1 MTLSSLQP
9 LSGFKVLIT
18 RPVDQS
24 ASLHQLIIEAGG
36 DVVSA
41 PLLAI
46 EPLEDLRSATSLLN
60 ESPPWDGLIFVSAN
74 AVRVAFSMA
83 EWHERDLSRTL
94 IAAIGAATRAALEA
108 QGVAVDVVPE
118 SQYNSEGLLSDP
130 RLENVRGQRLLIVR
144 GQGGRETLAE
154 GLRHR
159 GALVSYAEIY
169 RRTRVPFDVLASA
182 LETGSLAPY
191 DAVVITSGEALSHL
205 TEWLESAALIND
217 PRPLLVVPGPRLV
230 ALAHQLGWPLV
241 MEADD
246 ALDESLARALRQV
259 AHGQRTGV
267 SPVALSRW
275 DSAHLA
281 ATTLMDQPEGL
292 MDRNDAIEPAGEM
305 RVTETHQE
313 QEEPMPI
320 EPVPMEPI
328 PAPLEATQEAQEKG
342 GKPSKK
348 AVKEPAL
355 KKPRSMAWVGYT
367 ILIGVL
373 VLAGGG
379 WFVLEELR
387 SRQEGLGGLVSDKNQ
402 QVQEV
407 THQLSAA
414 QSELASLHAQIAS
427 LQGQSTTDEARLERA
442 IGDQRDQFDAKL
454 DATRGELATAI
465 QQIQRQLNKTRGD
478 LMVTDAEYLLSV
490 ANQKLNLIGDV
501 KSVLAAME
509 AADQRLHES
518 GDPAVFK
525 AREVLASEIASLKKV
540 EGLDVVGLSSDLVAL
555 QKRVAGLPTALPHAG
570 IVKQLEAQKNVEKD
584 QDSKP
589 DPEADAFDNALKGI
603 KDLVVVRRTDRLI
616 DAVLTPEQVET
627 VRQLLLLKLETTRAA
642 LLRND
647 ETLYRQSLNWTIEWV
662 QQQFDTS
669 ANETKAMLDD
679 LEKLSQQSLS
689 ITYPDISRSLTM
701 LQNIERV
708 RLEVEDTVMHGK
720 PVAAPL
726 PAPVLKS
733 VEPPSSPSSE
743 SLEKTPPIGPP
754 EAKSNKAEKKP
765 AAEKTKAPIKEE
777 SSSGPPPATEAP
789 SKDGGETSGGPSL
802 DHQKPAA
809 QSLDPTGERL

>member
-1 MTLSSLQP
+1 
-9 LSGFKVLIT
+9 
-18 RPVDQS
+18 
-24 ASLHQLIIEAGG
+24 
-36 DVVSA
+36 
-41 PLLAI
+41 
-46 EPLEDLRSATSLLN
+46 
-60 ESPPWDGLIFVSAN
+60 
-74 AVRVAFSMA
+74 
-83 EWHERDLSRTL
+83 
-94 IAAIGAATRAALEA
+94 
-108 QGVAVDVVPE
+108 
-118 SQYNSEGLLSDP
+118 
-130 RLENVRGQRLLIVR
+130 
-144 GQGGRETLAE
+144 
-154 GLRHR
+154 
-159 GALVSYAEIY
+159 
-169 RRTRVPFDVLASA
+169 
-182 LETGSLAPY
+182 
-191 DAVVITSGEALSHL
+191 
-205 TEWLESAALIND
+205 
-217 PRPLLVVPGPRLV
+217 
-230 ALAHQLGWPLV
+230 
-241 MEADD
+241 
-246 ALDESLARALRQV
+246 
-259 AHGQRTGV
+259 
-267 SPVALSRW
+267 
-275 DSAHLA
+275 
-281 ATTLMDQPEGL
+281 
-292 MDRNDAIEPAGEM
+292 
-305 RVTETHQE
+305 
-313 QEEPMPI
+313 
-320 EPVPMEPI
+320 
-328 PAPLEATQEAQEKG
+328 
-342 GKPSKK
+342 
-348 AVKEPAL
+348 
-355 KKPRSMAWVGYT
+355 
-367 ILIGVL
+367 
-373 VLAGGG
+373 
-379 WFVLEELR
+379 
-387 SRQEGLGGLVSDKNQ
+387 
-402 QVQEV
+402 
-407 THQLSAA
+407 HQLSAA

-442 IGDQRDQFDAKL
+442 IGDQSDQFDAKL

-525 AREVLASEIASLKKV
+525 AREVLAGEIASLRKV

-570 IVKQLEAQKNVEKD
+570 IVKQLEAQKSVEKD

-589 DPEADAFDNALKGI
+589 DAEADAFDHALKGI
-603 KDLVVVRRTDRLI
+603 KDLVVVRRTDRLV

-647 ETLYRQSLNWTIEWV
+647 ENLYRQSLSWTIEWV

-669 ANETKAMLDD
+669 ANETKAMLND

-733 VEPPSSPSSE
+733 VETPSSPSSE

-754 EAKSNKAEKKP
+754 EAKSDK
-765 AAEKTKAPIKEE
+765 AEKTKAPIKEE
-777 SSSGPPPATEAP
+777 PSSGPPPATEAP
-789 SKDGGETSGGPSL
+789 SKDVGETPSGPSL

-809 QSLDPTGERL
+809 QSLDPSGERL

>member
-9 LSGFKVLIT
+9 LSGFKILIT
-18 RPVDQS
+18 RPAEQS
-24 ASLHQLIIEAGG
+24 ESLTQLIMEAGG
-36 DVVSA
+36 EVVSV

-46 EPLEDLRSATSLLN
+46 EPLDDLRPAASLLN
-60 ESPPWDGLIFVSAN
+60 STPPWDWLIFISTN

-83 EWHERDLSRTL
+83 EWHQKDLSRTK
-94 IAAIGAATRAALEA
+94 IAAIGAATREALEA
-108 QGVAVDVVPE
+108 EGVVVDVLPE

-130 RLENVRGQRLLIVR
+130 RLLEVNGQRMLIVR
-144 GQGGRETLAE
+144 GEGGRETLAE

-159 GALVSYAEIY
+159 GGEVFYAETY
-169 RRTRVPFDVLASA
+169 RRSRIHFDVLAEA
-182 LETGSLAPY
+182 LKMGTLASY
-191 DAVVITSGEALSHL
+191 DAVVITSGEALTHL
-205 TEWLESAALIND
+205 TEWLQTALLEEHH
-217 PRPLLVVPGPRLV
+217 RPLLVVPGPRLV

-241 MEADD
+241 MAADD
-246 ALDESLARALRQV
+246 ALDESLARALRQM

-267 SPVALSRW
+267 SPVTLSRL
-275 DSAHLA
+275 DPAHLA
-281 ATTLMDQPEGL
+281 ATKPQDQPQRVL
-292 MDRNDAIEPAGEM
+292 DRNVAIEPAGEM
-305 RVTETHQE
+305 PVTETHQE
-313 QEEPMPI
+313 QEQQMPI
-320 EPVPMEPI
+320 EPVPMEMI
-328 PAPLEATQEAQEKG
+328 PEPPEAPQAAQEKSG
-342 GKPSKK
+342 QPSKK
-348 AVKEPAL
+348 AAKEPVP
-355 KKPRSMAWVGYT
+355 KKPRSLAWVGYT

-442 IGDQRDQFDAKL
+442 IGDQNDQFDAKL
-454 DATRGELATAI
+454 ESTRVELATSI
-465 QQIQRQLNKTRGD
+465 QLIQRQLNKTRGD
-478 LMVTDAEYLLSV
+478 LLVTDAEYLLSV

-525 AREVLASEIASLKKV
+525 AREVLAGEIASLRKV
-540 EGLDVVGLSSDLVAL
+540 EGLDVVGISADLVAL

-570 IVKQLEAQKNVEKD
+570 IVKQMAAQKSAENT
-584 QDSKP
+584 QDVKP
-589 DPEADAFDNALKGI
+589 DPEEDAFDSALKGI
-603 KDLVVVRRTDRLI
+603 KELVVVRRTDRLA

-627 VRQLLLLKLETTRAA
+627 VRQLLLLKLETSRAA

-647 ETLYRQSLNWTIEWV
+647 ESLYRQSLQWTVEWV

-679 LEKLSQQSLS
+679 LAKLSEQSLS
-689 ITYPDISRSLTM
+689 ITYPDISRSLSL

-708 RLEVEDTVMHGK
+708 RLDVEESVMRGK
-720 PVAAPL
+720 PAAAPVKDSPLNPVEAPL
-726 PAPVLKS
+726 PPAPEVKVDKGEKKL
-733 VEPPSSPSSE
+733 P
-743 SLEKTPPIGPP
+743 LEKT
-754 EAKSNKAEKKP
+754 
-765 AAEKTKAPIKEE
+765 KTPLKEE
-777 SSSGPPPATEAP
+777 SSSPPPPAPVAP
-789 SKDGGETSGGPSL
+789 PEVGGETSKVPSSEP
-802 DHQKPAA
+802 HKPEA
-809 QSLDPTGERL
+809 QSLDPSGERL